1 MLDWMRRTAPL
12 AACALALST
21 QTAPAFQTAQ
31 DRIGP
36 AIDTPRIELELRA
49 HEQRMLRDQQEHRL
63 NLQMDRDALRYRPE
77 DLRIPQMDQRCP
89 LELRG
94 SRFISRCDLKR

>member
-1 MLDWMRRTAPL
+1 MLDWTRRI
-12 AACALALST
+12 AAVAAYVLLSAT
-21 QTAPAFQTAQ
+21 QPAPAFQTSQ

-63 NLQMDRDALRYRPE
+63 NLQRDRDALRYRPE
-77 DLRIPQMDQRCP
+77 ELRIPQMRQRCP

-94 SRFISRCDLKR
+94 SRWISRCDLKR